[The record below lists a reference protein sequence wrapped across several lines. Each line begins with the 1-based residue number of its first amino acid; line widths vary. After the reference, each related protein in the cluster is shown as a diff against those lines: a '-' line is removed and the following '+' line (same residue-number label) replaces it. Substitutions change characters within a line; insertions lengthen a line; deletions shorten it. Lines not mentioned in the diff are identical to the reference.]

1 MTDQP
6 LTDIPLPETLEG
18 CLTLLEEACFP
29 KRPPLPPEASEFEEI
44 SDPEKL
50 CKNPLVSVTI
60 STYKHE
66 AWLDEALRGVLMQ
79 ETDFPFEVIV
89 ADDASP
95 DRTAEIALEWQ
106 RRHPDKVR
114 VLRGK
119 CNSYGIENHKRSKAA
134 CRAPW
139 QALLEGD
146 DYWTDPLKLQRQVD
160 FLENH
165 PDYVL
170 CSTDCMMMVEKTG
183 EVFQWILGTED
194 DITPE
199 YLIIDN
205 RIATLTTLYK
215 KSVLTDYLNGVEPFM
230 PPFLMGD
237 YPLWLYF
244 ASRGKIRKLPYNTAM
259 YRNREGSLSH
269 SSDRYKYMKFMMS
282 SFDIRV
288 YCNEQFG
295 LGFDSR
301 KIRRMQFER
310 LRQQCKKEWFLKFF

>member
-1 MTDQP
+1 M
-6 LTDIPLPETLEG
+6 
-18 CLTLLEEACFP
+18 
-29 KRPPLPPEASEFEEI
+29 
-44 SDPEKL
+44 
-50 CKNPLVSVTI
+50 KNNDDTPLVSI
-60 STYKHE
+60 ICLTYNHAE
-66 AWLDEALRGVLMQ
+66 YIRQCLEGFLMQ
-79 ETDFPFEVIV
+79 QTDFSFEIIV
-89 ADDASP
+89 HDDASTDGTAIIVKEYAEKYP
-95 DRTAEIALEWQ
+95 DRFVPVLQTVNQYSQGVSIGKTFLYPLAKGKYIAE
-106 RRHPDKVR
+106 
-114 VLRGK
+114 
-119 CNSYGIENHKRSKAA
+119 C
-134 CRAPW
+134 
-139 QALLEGD
+139 EGD

-310 LRQQCKKEWFLKFF
+310 LRQQCKKEWFLFIRLATYLLYTYYIKREYVK

>member
-1 MTDQP
+1 MKNND
-6 LTDIPLPETLEG
+6 ET
-18 CLTLLEEACFP
+18 
-29 KRPPLPPEASEFEEI
+29 
-44 SDPEKL
+44 
-50 CKNPLVSVTI
+50 PLVSI
-60 STYKHE
+60 ICLTYNHAE
-66 AWLDEALRGVLMQ
+66 YIRQCLEGFLMQ
-79 ETDFPFEVIV
+79 QTDFSFEIIV
-89 ADDASP
+89 HDDASTDGTAIIVKEYAEKYP
-95 DRTAEIALEWQ
+95 DRFVPVLQTVNQYSQGVSIGKTFLYPLAKGKYIAE
-106 RRHPDKVR
+106 
-114 VLRGK
+114 
-119 CNSYGIENHKRSKAA
+119 C
-134 CRAPW
+134 
-139 QALLEGD
+139 EGD

-199 YLIIDN
+199 YLVIDN

-310 LRQQCKKEWFLKFF
+310 LRQQCKKEWFLFIRLATYLLYTYYIKREYVK

>member
-1 MTDQP
+1 MKNND
-6 LTDIPLPETLEG
+6 ET
-18 CLTLLEEACFP
+18 
-29 KRPPLPPEASEFEEI
+29 
-44 SDPEKL
+44 
-50 CKNPLVSVTI
+50 PLVSI
-60 STYKHE
+60 ICLTYNHAE
-66 AWLDEALRGVLMQ
+66 YIRQCLEGFLMQ
-79 ETDFPFEVIV
+79 QTDFSFEIIV
-89 ADDASP
+89 HDDASTDGTAIIVKEYAEKYP
-95 DRTAEIALEWQ
+95 DRFVPVLQTINQYSQGVSIGKTFLYPLAKGKYIAE
-106 RRHPDKVR
+106 
-114 VLRGK
+114 
-119 CNSYGIENHKRSKAA
+119 C
-134 CRAPW
+134 
-139 QALLEGD
+139 EGD

-310 LRQQCKKEWFLKFF
+310 LRQQCKKEWFLFIRLATYLLYTYYIKREYVK